1 MKYYQTIMIK
11 HLLCAAALILCLGAC
26 GSKSNGE
33 NAEAADSTKNE
44 NAMQQPEKVPAK
56 DDAKVLIHT
65 TEGDIT
71 VLLYGDT
78 PRHRDNF
85 LKLVEENFYDSTLFH
100 RVINEFMVQA
110 GDPNS
115 RTAKAGQQLG
125 DGDPGYTIP
134 AEFAYP
140 HHFHKRGALSAART
154 GDQVNPRK
162 ESSGSQFYI
171 VTGKKYSADEIAKL
185 SDQMKQQ
192 AVYSIF
198 DSLASANMAR
208 IRQMQQNQDQTG
220 LQEMQTRLMAEAQK
234 IAADKN
240 FSIPADVAKVYETE
254 GGTPFLDG
262 QYTVFGEVLSGMDVV
277 EKIEKAQTDRND
289 RPVKDIRILS
299 AEVVK

>member
-1 MKYYQTIMIK
+1 MIK
-11 HLLCAAALILCLGAC
+11 NLLCAATLMLCFGAC
-26 GSKSNGE
+26 GNKSGE
-33 NAEAADSTKNE
+33 NNADSADSTKNE
-44 NAMQQPEKVPAK
+44 TQMQDSQRLPAK

-65 TEGDIT
+65 SEGDIT

-110 GDPNS
+110 GDPDS
-115 RTAKAGQQLG
+115 KTAKPGQQLG
-125 DGDPGYTIP
+125 SGDPGYTIP
-134 AEFAYP
+134 AEFYYP

-154 GDQVNPRK
+154 GDQVNPKK

-171 VTGKKYSADEIAKL
+171 VTGKKYSAAEL
-185 SDQMKQQ
+185 SQMSEQMKQQ
-192 AVYSIF
+192 AMYNIF
-198 DSLASANMAR
+198 DSLANQNMDQ
-208 IRQMQQNQDQTG
+208 IRQMQQAQDNAG
-220 LQEMQTRLMAEAQK
+220 LTALKEKFIAQAEE
-234 IAADKN
+234 IAAKGN
-240 FSIPADVAKVYETE
+240 YSIPADVAQVYETV

-289 RPVKDIRILS
+289 RPTSDIRILS
-299 AEVVK
+299 AEVIK

>member
-1 MKYYQTIMIK
+1 M
-11 HLLCAAALILCLGAC
+11 LCFGAC
-26 GSKSNGE
+26 GNKSGE
-33 NAEAADSTKNE
+33 NNADSADSTKNE
-44 NAMQQPEKVPAK
+44 TQMQDSQRLPAK

-65 TEGDIT
+65 SEGDIT

-110 GDPNS
+110 GDPDS
-115 RTAKAGQQLG
+115 KTAKPGQQLG
-125 DGDPGYTIP
+125 SGDPGYTIP
-134 AEFAYP
+134 AEFYYP

-154 GDQVNPRK
+154 GDQVNPKK

-171 VTGKKYSADEIAKL
+171 VTGKKYSAAEL
-185 SDQMKQQ
+185 SQMSEQMKQQ
-192 AVYSIF
+192 AMYNIF
-198 DSLASANMAR
+198 VSLANQNMDQ
-208 IRQMQQNQDQTG
+208 IRQMQQAQDNAG
-220 LQEMQTRLMAEAQK
+220 LTALKEKFIAQAEE
-234 IAADKN
+234 IAAKGN
-240 FSIPADVAKVYETE
+240 YSIPADVAQVYETV

-289 RPVKDIRILS
+289 RPTSDIRILS
-299 AEVVK
+299 AEVIK

>member
-1 MKYYQTIMIK
+1 M
-11 HLLCAAALILCLGAC
+11 LCFGAC
-26 GSKSNGE
+26 GNKSGE
-33 NAEAADSTKNE
+33 NNADSADSTKNE
-44 NAMQQPEKVPAK
+44 TQMQDSQRLPAK

-65 TEGDIT
+65 SEGDIT

-110 GDPNS
+110 GDPDS
-115 RTAKAGQQLG
+115 KTAKPGQQLG
-125 DGDPGYTIP
+125 SGDPGYTIP
-134 AEFAYP
+134 AEFYYP

-154 GDQVNPRK
+154 GDQVNPKK

-171 VTGKKYSADEIAKL
+171 VTGKKYSAAEL
-185 SDQMKQQ
+185 SQMSEQMKQQ
-192 AVYSIF
+192 AMYNIF
-198 DSLASANMAR
+198 DSLANQNMDQ
-208 IRQMQQNQDQTG
+208 IRQMQQAQDNAG
-220 LQEMQTRLMAEAQK
+220 LTALKKKFIAQAEE
-234 IAADKN
+234 IAAKGN
-240 FSIPADVAKVYETE
+240 YSIPADVAQVYETV

-289 RPVKDIRILS
+289 RPTSDIRILS
-299 AEVVK
+299 AEVIK

>member
-1 MKYYQTIMIK
+1 M
-11 HLLCAAALILCLGAC
+11 LCFGAC
-26 GSKSNGE
+26 GNKSGE
-33 NAEAADSTKNE
+33 NNADSADSTKNE
-44 NAMQQPEKVPAK
+44 TQMQDSQRLPAK

-65 TEGDIT
+65 SEGDIT

-110 GDPNS
+110 GDPES
-115 RTAKAGQQLG
+115 KTAKPGQQLG
-125 DGDPGYTIP
+125 SGDPGYTIP
-134 AEFAYP
+134 AEFYYP

-154 GDQVNPRK
+154 GDQVNPKK

-171 VTGKKYSADEIAKL
+171 VTGKKYSAAEL
-185 SDQMKQQ
+185 SQMSEQMKQQ
-192 AVYSIF
+192 AMYSIF
-198 DSLASANMAR
+198 DSLANQNMDQ
-208 IRQMQQNQDQTG
+208 IRQMQQAQDNAG
-220 LQEMQTRLMAEAQK
+220 LKALQEKLVAQAEE
-234 IAADKN
+234 IAAKGN
-240 FSIPADVAKVYETE
+240 YSIPADVAQVYETV

-289 RPVKDIRILS
+289 RPTSDIRILS
-299 AEVVK
+299 VEVIK

>member
-1 MKYYQTIMIK
+1 MIK
-11 HLLCAAALILCLGAC
+11 NLLCAAALMLCFGAC
-26 GSKSNGE
+26 GNKSGE
-33 NAEAADSTKNE
+33 NNADSADSTKNE
-44 NAMQQPEKVPAK
+44 TQMQDSQRLPAK

-65 TEGDIT
+65 SEGDIT

-110 GDPNS
+110 GDPDS
-115 RTAKAGQQLG
+115 KTAKPGQQLG
-125 DGDPGYTIP
+125 SGDPGYTIP
-134 AEFAYP
+134 AEFYYP

-154 GDQVNPRK
+154 GDQVNPKK

-171 VTGKKYSADEIAKL
+171 VTGKKYSAAEL
-185 SDQMKQQ
+185 SQMSEQMKQQ
-192 AVYSIF
+192 AMYNIF
-198 DSLASANMAR
+198 DSLANQNMDQ
-208 IRQMQQNQDQTG
+208 IRQMQQAQDNAG
-220 LQEMQTRLMAEAQK
+220 LTALKEKFIAQAEE
-234 IAADKN
+234 IAAKGN
-240 FSIPADVAKVYETE
+240 YSIPADVAQVYETV

-289 RPVKDIRILS
+289 RPTSDIRILS
-299 AEVVK
+299 AEVIK

>member
-1 MKYYQTIMIK
+1 M
-11 HLLCAAALILCLGAC
+11 LCFGAC
-26 GSKSNGE
+26 GNKSGE
-33 NAEAADSTKNE
+33 NNADSADSTKNE
-44 NAMQQPEKVPAK
+44 TQMQDSQRLPAK

-65 TEGDIT
+65 SEGDIT

-110 GDPNS
+110 GDPDS
-115 RTAKAGQQLG
+115 KTAKPGQQLG
-125 DGDPGYTIP
+125 SGDPGYTIP
-134 AEFAYP
+134 AEFYYP

-154 GDQVNPRK
+154 GDQVNPKK

-171 VTGKKYSADEIAKL
+171 VTGKKYSAAEL
-185 SDQMKQQ
+185 SQMSEQMKQQ
-192 AVYSIF
+192 AMYNIF
-198 DSLASANMAR
+198 DSLANQNMDQ
-208 IRQMQQNQDQTG
+208 IRQMQQAQDNAG
-220 LQEMQTRLMAEAQK
+220 LTALKEKFIAQAEE
-234 IAADKN
+234 IAAKGN
-240 FSIPADVAKVYETE
+240 YSIPADVAQVYETV

-289 RPVKDIRILS
+289 RPTSDIRILS
-299 AEVVK
+299 AEVIK

>member
-1 MKYYQTIMIK
+1 MIK
-11 HLLCAAALILCLGAC
+11 NLLCAAALILCLGAC
-26 GSKSNGE
+26 GNKSGE
-33 NAEAADSTKNE
+33 NNANSADSTKNE
-44 NAMQQPEKVPAK
+44 TQMQDSQRLPAK

-65 TEGDIT
+65 SEGDIT

-110 GDPNS
+110 GDPDS
-115 RTAKAGQQLG
+115 KTAKPGQQLG
-125 DGDPGYTIP
+125 SGDPGYTIP
-134 AEFAYP
+134 AEFYYP

-171 VTGKKYSADEIAKL
+171 VTGKKYSAAEL
-185 SDQMKQQ
+185 SQMSEQMKQQ
-192 AVYSIF
+192 AMYSIF
-198 DSLASANMAR
+198 DSLANQNMDQ
-208 IRQMQQNQDQTG
+208 IRQMQQAQDNAG
-220 LQEMQTRLMAEAQK
+220 LKALQEKLVAQAEE
-234 IAADKN
+234 IAAKGDY
-240 FSIPADVAKVYETE
+240 SIPADVAKVYETV

-277 EKIEKAQTDRND
+277 EKIEKTQTDRND
-289 RPVKDIRILS
+289 RPTSDIRILS
-299 AEVVK
+299 AEVIK

>member
-1 MKYYQTIMIK
+1 M
-11 HLLCAAALILCLGAC
+11 LCFGAC
-26 GSKSNGE
+26 GNKSGE
-33 NAEAADSTKNE
+33 NNADSADSTKNE
-44 NAMQQPEKVPAK
+44 TQMQDSQRLPAK

-65 TEGDIT
+65 SEGDIT

-110 GDPNS
+110 GDPDS
-115 RTAKAGQQLG
+115 KTAKPGQQLG
-125 DGDPGYTIP
+125 SGDPGYTIP
-134 AEFAYP
+134 AEFYYP

-154 GDQVNPRK
+154 GDQVNPKK

-171 VTGKKYSADEIAKL
+171 VTGKKYSAAEL
-185 SDQMKQQ
+185 SQMSEQMKQQ
-192 AVYSIF
+192 AMYNIF
-198 DSLASANMAR
+198 DSLANQNMDQ
-208 IRQMQQNQDQTG
+208 IRQMQQAQDNAG
-220 LQEMQTRLMAEAQK
+220 LTALKEKFIAQAEE
-234 IAADKN
+234 IAAKGN
-240 FSIPADVAKVYETE
+240 YSIPADVAQVYETA

-289 RPVKDIRILS
+289 RPTSDIRILS
-299 AEVVK
+299 AEVIK

>member
-1 MKYYQTIMIK
+1 M
-11 HLLCAAALILCLGAC
+11 LCFGAC
-26 GSKSNGE
+26 GNKSSE
-33 NAEAADSTKNE
+33 NNADSADSTKNE
-44 NAMQQPEKVPAK
+44 TQMQDSQRLPAK

-65 TEGDIT
+65 SEGDIT

-110 GDPNS
+110 GDPDS
-115 RTAKAGQQLG
+115 KTAKPGQQLG
-125 DGDPGYTIP
+125 SGDPGYTIP
-134 AEFAYP
+134 AEFYYP

-154 GDQVNPRK
+154 GDQVNPKK

-171 VTGKKYSADEIAKL
+171 VTGKKYSAAEL
-185 SDQMKQQ
+185 SQMSEQMKQQ
-192 AVYSIF
+192 AMYNIF
-198 DSLASANMAR
+198 DSLANQNMDQ
-208 IRQMQQNQDQTG
+208 IRQMQQAQDNAG
-220 LQEMQTRLMAEAQK
+220 LTALKEKFIAQAEE
-234 IAADKN
+234 IAAKGN
-240 FSIPADVAKVYETE
+240 YSIPADVAQVYETV

-289 RPVKDIRILS
+289 RPTSDIRILS
-299 AEVVK
+299 AEVIK

>member
-1 MKYYQTIMIK
+1 M
-11 HLLCAAALILCLGAC
+11 LCFGAC
-26 GSKSNGE
+26 GNKSGE
-33 NAEAADSTKNE
+33 NNADSADSTKNE
-44 NAMQQPEKVPAK
+44 TQMQDSQRLPAK

-65 TEGDIT
+65 SEGDIT

-110 GDPNS
+110 GDPDS
-115 RTAKAGQQLG
+115 KTAKPGQQLG
-125 DGDPGYTIP
+125 SGDPGYTIP
-134 AEFAYP
+134 AEFYYP

-154 GDQVNPRK
+154 GDQVNPKK

-171 VTGKKYSADEIAKL
+171 VTGKKYSAAEL
-185 SDQMKQQ
+185 SQMSEQMKQQ
-192 AVYSIF
+192 AMYNIF
-198 DSLASANMAR
+198 DSLANQNMDQ
-208 IRQMQQNQDQTG
+208 IRQMQQAQDNAG
-220 LQEMQTRLMAEAQK
+220 LTALKEKFIAQAEE
-234 IAADKN
+234 IAAKGN
-240 FSIPADVAKVYETE
+240 YSIPADVVQVYETV

-289 RPVKDIRILS
+289 RPTSDIRILS
-299 AEVVK
+299 AEVIK

>member
-1 MKYYQTIMIK
+1 M
-11 HLLCAAALILCLGAC
+11 LCFGAC
-26 GSKSNGE
+26 GNKSGE
-33 NAEAADSTKNE
+33 NNADSADSTKNE
-44 NAMQQPEKVPAK
+44 TQMQDSQRLPAK

-65 TEGDIT
+65 SEGDIT

-110 GDPNS
+110 GDPDS
-115 RTAKAGQQLG
+115 KTAKPGQQLG
-125 DGDPGYTIP
+125 GGDPGYTIP
-134 AEFAYP
+134 AEFYYP

-154 GDQVNPRK
+154 GDQVNPKK

-171 VTGKKYSADEIAKL
+171 VTGKKYSAAEL
-185 SDQMKQQ
+185 SQMSEQMKQQ
-192 AVYSIF
+192 AMYNIF
-198 DSLASANMAR
+198 DSLANQNMDQ
-208 IRQMQQNQDQTG
+208 IRQMQQAQDNAG
-220 LQEMQTRLMAEAQK
+220 LTALKEKFIAQAEE
-234 IAADKN
+234 IAAKGN
-240 FSIPADVAKVYETE
+240 YSIPADVAQVYETV

-289 RPVKDIRILS
+289 RPTSDIRILS
-299 AEVVK
+299 AEVIK